1 MILQLRLGF
10 MLSEKSELQ
19 PMRRIIFLGFSGR
32 PGGKEGVPNPGKD
45 SELDTCNQG
54 SSGKIAYLNKATDEA
69 DWTHQCGLKSNSF
82 QQTTSQEMSVTNA
95 QIVGQ
100 VLEQHRFKHPNY
112 DRDERGI
119 FTVAEQRLAESR
131 PSSQAPYCFQNNI
144 HRQLN
149 LRAGGYLE
157 DPHQDTS
164 GTWSPEEKS
173 LHINCLE
180 MRAVANT
187 IKAFAEEL
195 RNEVVIIATDNSTV
209 VNYINKEGG
218 TRSFSLEEE
227 PIKLFEITMALNVH
241 LRARH
246 IAGSLNLVAGTLSR
260 EGKGLPTEWSLN
272 ESVFRALSKEY
283 GLPEVDLFATR
294 LNRKIDVYFSPV
306 PDSLAIGADA
316 LVHDWSNKHSYAF
329 PPFALI
335 PKVLEKVRKSVNCR
349 NNANCSA
356 RASPSLVHESSQ
368 PASRLAYTPRRLVRS
383 PPAGSTSPP
392 STKESK
398 FTRLEDIERGLE
410 KRGFSKESA
419 RAIARSSD
427 DLPLNCSM
435 ENGKCS

>member
-1 MILQLRLGF
+1 MILLHRLGF

-19 PMRRIIFLGFSGR
+19 PMRRIIFLGFLVDLEVKRVYLTPEKIQNLIHAIKAALEKSHASIRQLMKLIRLINAGSR
-32 PGGKEGVPNPGKD
+32 AIPFNRLHLRKCQLLMLRLWDKSWSNIDLNILITTEMKEAF
-45 SELDTCNQG
+45 SQW
-54 SSGKIAYLNKATDEA
+54 LNK
-69 DWTHQCGLKSNSF
+69 DWLSQGLPLKPP
-82 QQTTSQEMSVTNA
+82 
-95 QIVGQ
+95 IVS
-100 VLEQHRFKHPNY
+100 KT
-112 DRDERGI
+112 I
-119 FTVAEQRLAESR
+119 FTD
-131 PSSQAPYCFQNNI
+131 SSTYGW
-144 HRQLN
+144 
-149 LRAGGYLE
+149 GGYLE

-195 RNEVVIIATDNSTV
+195 RNEVVMVATDNSTV

-227 PIKLFEITMALNVH
+227 SIKLFEITMALNVH

-349 NNANCSA
+349 ITLIAPRWPRQAWYTNLLNL
-356 RASPSLVHESSQ
+356 LV
-368 PASRLAYTPRRLVRS
+368 
-383 PPAGSTSPP
+383 
-392 STKESK
+392 
-398 FTRLEDIERGLE
+398 
-410 KRGFSKESA
+410 
-419 RAIARSSD
+419 
-427 DLPLNCSM
+427 DLPIPL
-435 ENGKCS
+435 GD